1 MVGNDSLHASLLT
14 CLPLVLVFCVRW
26 RRKRWVR
33 RWRRR
38 MTTPGVTVGV
48 GYHDEA
54 GTLCTLNNA
63 VRSACW
69 SSSMFTFSHHCL
81 LLFVISVV
89 VVVVV
94 ERLVTVLVGWWPETD
109 WSTPVSSIII
119 THTTSPHNTV
129 NNHPPP
135 TIHTIMISS
144 EINSTCLVLDLY
156 IIKYCQLVASI
167 VICREC

>member
-1 MVGNDSLHASLLT
+1 MEEEEMDEEVEEEDDNSWGHCRSRLSWWGWDTLYFEQCSQVSLLIIINVHI
-14 CLPLVLVFCVRW
+14 L
-26 RRKRWVR
+26 
-33 RWRRR
+33 
-38 MTTPGVTVGV
+38 
-48 GYHDEA
+48 
-54 GTLCTLNNA
+54 
-63 VRSACW
+63 
-69 SSSMFTFSHHCL
+69 SS
-81 LLFVISVV
+81 LFVVV
-89 VVVVV
+89 VVISAVAVVVV

-144 EINSTCLVLDLY
+144 EINSTRLMPDLY

-167 VICREC
+167 VICRECWRNRLQLFQLMIVLIID